1 MMGAARELKKLL
13 TPADR
18 DRDFQL
24 NTHVFSWNI
33 VNTGVLIGKG
43 RRHVV
48 RPSGGLFF

>member
-18 DRDFQL
+18 GRDSQL
-24 NTHVFSWNI
+24 NTDVFSWDI

-43 RRHVV
+43 RRPVV
-48 RPSGGLFF
+48 RPSGGLYF